1 MVESVYC
8 AVGTDS
14 LCKAEYVWSLQ
25 VSKCKG
31 RAGIVECVLV
41 FRLSQ
46 SVWLSSRRETSLCS
60 VPVSTKLDLL
70 LFSCLVYLTSQ
81 SVVRAL

>member
-14 LCKAEYVWSLQ
+14 LCKAEYLWYLP
-25 VSKCKG
+25 VSKRKG

-46 SVWLSSRRETSLCS
+46 SVWLYSRRETSLCS
-60 VPVSTKLDLL
+60 VPISTKLDLL
-70 LFSCLVYLTSQ
+70 LFSCVICLTRL

>member
-25 VSKCKG
+25 VSKCKS
-31 RAGIVECVLV
+31 RAGIVKCM
-41 FRLSQ
+41 
-46 SVWLSSRRETSLCS
+46 
-60 VPVSTKLDLL
+60 L
-70 LFSCLVYLTSQ
+70 LFYYRKACGYFRAVKLVSAQYQL
-81 SVVRAL
+81 ALNLICFYFHV